1 MRREQKSLNRFKFG
15 TLIGRFPSDG
25 AASMAVIGL
34 IRPIIIRSLCTPN
47 MSHENDSKRVCL
59 IHPIIIIITLCT
71 PSTSQEND
79 SMRVGLIPPTKR
91 I

>member
-1 MRREQKSLNRFKFG
+1 MRREQNILNCFKFS
-15 TLIGRFPSDG
+15 TFIGRFPSEG
-25 AASMAVIGL
+25 MAVIGL
-34 IRPIIIRSLCTPN
+34 ICPIIIRPLCRPN

-59 IHPIIIIITLCT
+59 IHPIIIITLCT

-79 SMRVGLIPPTKR
+79 SIRVCLIPPTKR